1 MFYIYKATC
10 ISPQQTFGAV
20 DLDNLRESADNKLQA
35 LEPRYE
41 GIPANVLR
49 RMSKTVKLGTAA
61 ATPLIDAEHPP
72 QGIIMGSGNGGM
84 EESGR
89 FLNQIVEYDE
99 DMLTPGN
106 FVQSTPN
113 TVTSQ
118 LCLLL
123 KRREYNITHVQR
135 GLSFENAL
143 MDTDMLLKEYP
154 DKVYL
159 LGGVDEIASYNHEID
174 KLSGW
179 FKQEAVNN
187 RNLYYS
193 STPGSIAGEGV
204 AMFLTGTNAAGAMA
218 QVQAYTMSTTTDAQV
233 FRQQLTKFLQQH
245 LPQGGQIDL
254 LLSGDGGD
262 SRQTRFYEISEALVG
277 ADTTIARFKH
287 MCGEYPTA
295 SAFAMWLSCMLVS
308 GGVSLP
314 AHAVKKQGSAGGY
327 HTILIHNTHKG
338 AQHSLMLVRT
348 VKT

>member
-20 DLDNLRESADNKLQA
+20 DLDTLRESADNKLQA

-49 RMSKTVKLGTAA
+49 RMSKTVKLGITAA
-61 ATPLIDAEHPP
+61 MPLIEAEHSP

-84 EESGR
+84 EESGQ

-143 MDTDMLLKEYP
+143 MDTDMLLMEYP
-154 DKVYL
+154 DNTYL

-179 FKQEAVNN
+179 FRQEAVSNKDIYLN
-187 RNLYYS
+187 TAS
-193 STPGSIAGEGV
+193 GSIAGEGV
-204 AMFLTGTNAAGAMA
+204 AMFLAGLTPKGAMA
-218 QVQAYTMSTTTDAQV
+218 RLQAYSLSTTTDAGV
-233 FRQQLTKFLQQH
+233 FQQQLQQFLQQH
-245 LPQGGQIDL
+245 LAHGEQIDL

-262 SRQTRFYEISEALVG
+262 SRQTQFYEFSEALMN
-277 ADTTIARFKH
+277 ADTTIGRFKH

-295 SAFAMWLSCMLVS
+295 SAFALWLSCSLVS
-308 GGVSLP
+308 GDIELP
-314 AHAVKKQGSAGGY
+314 AHAVKRQGSAKQY
-327 HTILIHNTHKG
+327 STILIHNTHKG
-338 AQHSLMLVRT
+338 AQHSLMLVRA
-348 VKT
+348 VKA